1 MEIRYIVFTADEM
14 RNAVIGFVQK
24 QGQLAAPGD
33 VAAVELVG
41 PNEAP
46 SAIVK
51 LQPALAKKPIN
62 LGSQYLVAALL
73 LYCMDRRIPIPKQ
86 AEKKVELSVNG
97 LTLMVTTDASS
108 GSPHLAANQVS
119 YGAMANRATQ
129 TIGTI
134 QEELARAIARAD
146 YAESMINTGQR
157 KGVEGRGGSCQIVFG
172 SDRRRI
178 AAGYARTPRPLAGQ
192 TEVAILR
199 QSRVKQ

>member
-1 MEIRYIVFTADEM
+1 VAMEVRYIVFTADEM
-14 RNAVIGFVQK
+14 RNAVIGFIQK
-24 QGQLAAPGD
+24 QGHIAATSD

-51 LQPALAKKPIN
+51 LQPALAKKPIK
-62 LGSQYLVAALL
+62 LGAQYLIAALL

-97 LTLMVTTDASS
+97 LTLVTTTDASS
-108 GSPHLAANQVS
+108 GSPQVAAGQVS
-119 YGAMANRATQ
+119 YGDMANRATR

-146 YAESMINTGQR
+146 YAESLVNQANERASKAEAARARSSSALIAVALMPGIRGHLGR
-157 KGVEGRGGSCQIVFG
+157 WLVKLRLPSAEGP
-172 SDRRRI
+172 
-178 AAGYARTPRPLAGQ
+178 A
-192 TEVAILR
+192 
-199 QSRVKQ
+199 